1 MQSFYMLYMFYTA
14 NPPPQPID
22 FIRAVISLRQKVA
35 IAANCIS
42 SAP

>member
-1 MQSFYMLYMFYTA
+1 MQIFYMLYMFYMA

-22 FIRAVISLRQKVA
+22 FIRTVISLRQNVA
-35 IAANCIS
+35 TAANCIS